1 MNDEHKNQLIGAGYI
16 VLVGVVLAA
25 ILGVPKWMYSEGA
38 EDQSVADLSK
48 AVGDHERL
56 LDGIKLAIVQK
67 HPEVNLDLLRIAH
80 IVDELDEQSAVFLAT
95 SMSAWGWIATR
106 GDEPYPKTWAV
117 ITGEPVLT
125 LGDPRWEAVW
135 HDPFVAKAFDRTDV
149 ETLGQWYAEYS
160 EMENPMLERP
170 IPVATVVSWK
180 QDQLILGARLRPTN
194 R

>member
-1 MNDEHKNQLIGAGYI
+1 MNKDHWQGFAGALTVALI
-16 VLVGVVLAA
+16 VG
-25 ILGVPKWMYSEGA
+25 IGGWIYSEGGEQA
-38 EDQSVADLSK
+38 QL
-48 AVGDHERL
+48 GL
-56 LDGIKLAIVQK
+56 LLREVNSHTRALEGIKLAIVK
-67 HPEVNLDLLRIAH
+67 EHPHTNPELLRISL
-80 IVDELDEQSAVFLAT
+80 IVEDLDEQSAAFLAT
-95 SMSAWGWIATR
+95 SMSAWGWITTR

-135 HDPFVAKAFDRTDV
+135 HDPFVAKAFDRADV

-180 QDQLILGARLRPTN
+180 QDQLID
-194 R
+194 